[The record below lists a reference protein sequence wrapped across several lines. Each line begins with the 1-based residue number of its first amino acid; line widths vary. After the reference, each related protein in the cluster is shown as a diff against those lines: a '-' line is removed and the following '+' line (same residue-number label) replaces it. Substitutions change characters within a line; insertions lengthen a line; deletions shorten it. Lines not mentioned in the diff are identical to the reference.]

1 MSKKIGLALSG
12 GGARGFAHLGVLK
25 ALADNHIGIDC
36 VSGTSA
42 GSFVGAAFASGMPIE
57 AIIEVAAKIS
67 WFNMAG
73 ISYSP
78 RALLSNASM
87 GNFIAAHFP
96 IADIEN
102 LPLPYAAVACD
113 LNTGEEVVLRG
124 AGSLATAIRASC
136 AIPGVFAP
144 IVDDE
149 GRLLVDGGVVA
160 PVPVNAVR
168 SLGADRVIA
177 VDLMASGATFRGTPK
192 TMVGMLF
199 QAAMLL
205 LRSASRLQHID
216 ADVIIEPQIAHI
228 RPDEIAKRD
237 ELIELGYQ
245 AAVEKLGAIEAL
257 ISQN

>member
-1 MSKKIGLALSG
+1 MKIGLALSG
-12 GGARGFAHLGVLK
+12 GGARGFAHIGVLK
-25 ALADNHIGIDC
+25 ALEENSIGIDC

-42 GSFVGAAFASGMPIE
+42 GSFVGAAFASGMPVE
-57 AIIEVAAKIS
+57 RIIEIANKVS

-78 RALLSNASM
+78 RAFFSNASM
-87 GNFIAAHFP
+87 ANFIRQYFP
-96 IADIEN
+96 IDDIAE
-102 LPLPYAAVACD
+102 LRIPYAAVACD
-113 LNTGEEVVLRG
+113 LNTGDQITVTS
-124 AGSLATAIRASC
+124 GSASTAIRASC
-136 AIPGVFAP
+136 AIPGIFAP
-144 IVDDE
+144 IIDGE

-168 SLGADRVIA
+168 SIGADRVIA
-177 VDLMASGATFRGTPK
+177 VDLMACGATFRGTPK

-199 QAAMLL
+199 QSAMLL
-205 LRSASRLQHID
+205 LRSASKLQHVD

-245 AAVEKLGAIEAL
+245 AAMEKVDQIRAL
-257 ISQN
+257 VSQN